1 MREHL
6 ILLYNSYTM
15 LEGVQYNTHCDW
27 LIVGAIFPYYMY
39 AYGFVQVMFPNAWPP
54 GKRQTENVT
63 MSHNYCFSLAQ
74 DCIWKLW
81 PLIIVVQPRNRL
93 WAFRLLLSPLCVMC
107 KTTSGKNG
115 RTKPLDWKAHEGVL
129 LPFRNDFT
137 WPFFSQGFLQSR

>member
-1 MREHL
+1 
-6 ILLYNSYTM
+6 M

-27 LIVGAIFPYYMY
+27 LIVWAIFPYYMY
-39 AYGFVQVMFPNAWPP
+39 AYGFVQVMFPNAWSP

-115 RTKPLDWKAHEGVL
+115 CTKPWIKKHMKECFSPSGMISHGH
-129 LPFRNDFT
+129 
-137 WPFFSQGFLQSR
+137 FFSRFFTVTLSDVQY